1 MGFSFNLQ
9 TPLWDPS
16 NFIMNNNFGC
26 SNMFGGFQGPVWSAP
41 AGTTSKSDSYEEWIK
56 EKYKDEEK
64 TQINTEFLK
73 EKSKEISKTRDL
85 LDAQSKMIDAIKEG
99 KKSDGSA
106 VVETAK
112 LEGVKLK
119 EDGTVDTEAMK
130 PKKKGF
136 WQKAGEWVSSAG
148 TALSNMG
155 KSLVG
160 FDKDGNF
167 SLKKCLTN
175 VAITAAAI
183 GACFIPGV
191 GPAIGYG
198 LLAYGVGSGAVGVY
212 KGAKK
217 LSSAKTEE
225 EKEQARQDI
234 CSGAFVGIASVA
246 GMRGL
251 GKAFRTSGAA
261 TASTSA
267 NIGSRVTRAVSNFCK
282 DVTVNAVR
290 GTGQAIKT
298 DAALITAEGGGV
310 SGFFK
315 AWKSKAVNAWESF
328 NSWEKRYENKY
339 SQVEKSTQQRI
350 ASIDREI
357 NTINRSTSPDRAL
370 RSSLMEERN
379 AMVKQLFDLRKFK
392 NIKSKAELDVLKETC
407 SKDFKELIELR
418 ECVMRVKAAKPDKYA
433 SELSDYIPSPNV
445 EKRWWKPS
453 TWRKNDYQLAIG
465 GKNPGK
471 YGELAG
477 IALASPASPAPLT
490 LAQWNR
496 EYSVPLL
503 GSPLVEMT
511 PEQTEA
517 YLNQLEQEKKQLEDA
532 LKTLNGIEDVSQW
545 NQLKAQAKA
554 QQEAAEKAAAQQ
566 QATVQ

>member
-1 MGFSFNLQ
+1 MGLSFNFQL
-9 TPLWDPS
+9 PLWNPN
-16 NFIMNNNFGC
+16 NFTMNNNFW
-26 SNMFGGFQGPVWSAP
+26 SPNMFNGFQMPIWQAP
-41 AGTTSKSDSYEEWIK
+41 ASSVSTPDSYEEWIK
-56 EKYKDEEK
+56 EKYKESEN
-64 TQINTEFLK
+64 TQTNIEFIR

-85 LDAQSKMIDAIKEG
+85 ITEQSKMIETIKEG
-99 KKSDGSA
+99 KKSDGSSI
-106 VVETAK
+106 VESAK

-136 WQKAGEWVSSAG
+136 WQKAGEWAASAG
-148 TALSNMG
+148 TALANMG
-155 KSLVG
+155 KSLAG
-160 FDKDGNF
+160 YDKDGKF

-183 GACFIPGV
+183 GACFIPFA

-198 LLAYGVGSGAVGVY
+198 LLAYGIGSGAVGVY

-217 LSSAKTEE
+217 LNNAATEE

-234 CSGAFVGIASVA
+234 CSGAFVGIASAA

-251 GKAFRTSGAA
+251 GKAFRTSGAS

-267 NIGSRVTRAVSNFCK
+267 SIGGRVTRAVSNFTK
-282 DVTVNAVR
+282 DMTVNAVK
-290 GTGQAIKT
+290 GTAQAMKT
-298 DAALITAEGGGV
+298 DAALITAKGGGT

-315 AWKSKAVNAWESF
+315 AWKNKAVNAWENF

-339 SQVEKSTQQRI
+339 SQMEKSTQQRI
-350 ASIDREI
+350 TELNRQIKNTNRADRTTLKNLWNE
-357 NTINRSTSPDRAL
+357 RKAL
-370 RSSLMEERN
+370 
-379 AMVKQLFDLRKFK
+379 VKQRKALQKFK
-392 NIKSKAELDVLKETC
+392 NIKSKAELDVLKETY

-445 EKRWWKPS
+445 EKHWWKPA
-453 TWRKNDYQLAIG
+453 TWRKNEYQLAIG

-471 YGELAG
+471 YGELTR
-477 IALASPASPAPLT
+477 IALTSPASPTPLT
-490 LAQWNR
+490 LAQWQR
-496 EYSVPLL
+496 EFSVPLL
-503 GSPLVEMT
+503 GSAIIDMT

-532 LKTLNGIEDVSQW
+532 LKTLNDIKDISQW

-554 QQEAAEKAAAQQ
+554 QQEAAALQQAAAQ
-566 QATVQ
+566 

>member
-1 MGFSFNLQ
+1 
-9 TPLWDPS
+9 
-16 NFIMNNNFGC
+16 
-26 SNMFGGFQGPVWSAP
+26 
-41 AGTTSKSDSYEEWIK
+41 
-56 EKYKDEEK
+56 
-64 TQINTEFLK
+64 
-73 EKSKEISKTRDL
+73 
-85 LDAQSKMIDAIKEG
+85 
-99 KKSDGSA
+99 
-106 VVETAK
+106 
-112 LEGVKLK
+112 
-119 EDGTVDTEAMK
+119 
-130 PKKKGF
+130 
-136 WQKAGEWVSSAG
+136 
-148 TALSNMG
+148 
-155 KSLVG
+155 
-160 FDKDGNF
+160 
-167 SLKKCLTN
+167 
-175 VAITAAAI
+175 
-183 GACFIPGV
+183 
-191 GPAIGYG
+191 
-198 LLAYGVGSGAVGVY
+198 
-212 KGAKK
+212 
-217 LSSAKTEE
+217 
-225 EKEQARQDI
+225 
-234 CSGAFVGIASVA
+234 
-246 GMRGL
+246 
-251 GKAFRTSGAA
+251 
-261 TASTSA
+261 
-267 NIGSRVTRAVSNFCK
+267 
-282 DVTVNAVR
+282 
-290 GTGQAIKT
+290 
-298 DAALITAEGGGV
+298 
-310 SGFFK
+310 
-315 AWKSKAVNAWESF
+315 
-328 NSWEKRYENKY
+328 
-339 SQVEKSTQQRI
+339 
-350 ASIDREI
+350 
-357 NTINRSTSPDRAL
+357 
-370 RSSLMEERN
+370 MEERN

-477 IALASPASPAPLT
+477 IALTSPASPAPLT